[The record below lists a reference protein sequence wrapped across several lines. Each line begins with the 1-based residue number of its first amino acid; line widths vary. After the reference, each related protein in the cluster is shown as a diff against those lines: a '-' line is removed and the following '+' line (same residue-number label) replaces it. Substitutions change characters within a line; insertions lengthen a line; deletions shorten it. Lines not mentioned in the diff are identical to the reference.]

1 MIMGSIQQ
9 EDITFIIIHIP
20 NIGVCKYIK
29 KILIEIKGEIYSNTV
44 IEDFNTLLTSM
55 DRPSRI

>member
-1 MIMGSIQQ
+1 MRSIQR
-9 EDITFIIIHIP
+9 EDIKFIIIHIP

-44 IEDFNTLLTSM
+44 IEDFNTSM
-55 DRPSRI
+55 DNSSRL